1 MDCIIAENEFL
12 KAGRAEDRKIINEQ
26 AQRIADLQQNTTV
39 NVAGSYIQNQNI
51 GIQYKLPPAL
61 PKHRTGKNKSSIN
74 NPKQLSLWMKM

>member
-12 KAGRAEDRKIINEQ
+12 KAGRAEDRKTINEQ

-51 GIQYKLPPAL
+51 GIQYKLPPAH

-74 NPKQLSLWMKM
+74 NPKQLSLWKNP